1 MSDHPLTKA
10 QLGVYLECV
19 KHPESTQYN
28 NPFSMLLDPQLD
40 PDRIEKAILNIY
52 DVRIELHL
60 HFTED
65 ADGSPCQ
72 YISDSKLKVM
82 HTVMTEEEAD
92 TYLHGGF
99 CRPFL
104 LDGDEPLFRAEIV
117 TTEEN
122 RYLLLDFHH
131 LIADGT
137 TMLSLFSHR
146 DLKDAYEKTG

>member
-52 DVRIELHL
+52 DVRKELHL

-72 YISDSKLKVM
+72 YISKRRRIPICTEVFADRFCLMVMSLCSEPRSLPRTKTDIFSLIFIISSLTVPPCSHCFRTGTLRM
-82 HTVMTEEEAD
+82 HT
-92 TYLHGGF
+92 
-99 CRPFL
+99 R
-104 LDGDEPLFRAEIV
+104 
-117 TTEEN
+117 
-122 RYLLLDFHH
+122 
-131 LIADGT
+131 
-137 TMLSLFSHR
+137 
-146 DLKDAYEKTG
+146 KTG